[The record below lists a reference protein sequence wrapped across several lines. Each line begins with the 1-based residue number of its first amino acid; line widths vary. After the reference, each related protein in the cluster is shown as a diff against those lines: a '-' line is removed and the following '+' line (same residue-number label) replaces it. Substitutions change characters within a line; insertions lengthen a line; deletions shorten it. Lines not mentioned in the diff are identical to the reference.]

1 MAGTKSPSGKRARPI
16 TRAPRTNDAR
26 RRDFVGL
33 PLGVRTG
40 LKRFAQNSGIWG
52 KLTRIAESGKSFVAE
67 SAAQRPGAGGAP
79 RRRGRCCPARGFVG
93 VAGSRYRAYA
103 RKAPAVIGV
112 GSFRRLVVIVD
123 ASGGVAARPGSPSG
137 AQKPSFFGI
146 RDSISGNLGIPGF
159 PLTQPS
165 FFGVKGG
172 DLSFAN
178 AWDRVNFILELPTD
192 VRELDYRS
200 QFVNWVL
207 FGYGV
212 SQTG

>member
-1 MAGTKSPSGKRARPI
+1 MGPTARLDSFSVPFSRNSRRTQLPGQQRFPYQGRRLRAKIPKHLCCLAGTKNPSGKRARPV
-16 TRAPRTNDAR
+16 TPAPRTNDAR

-40 LKRFAQNSGIWG
+40 LQRLAPNSGIWG

-93 VAGSRYRAYA
+93 VAGSRYRAYT
-103 RKAPAVIGV
+103 RKAPAVLGV

-146 RDSISGNLGIPGF
+146 PFREIWVCRDSHSPS
-159 PLTQPS
+159 PLFS
-165 FFGVKGG
+165 V
-172 DLSFAN
+172 
-178 AWDRVNFILELPTD
+178 
-192 VRELDYRS
+192 
-200 QFVNWVL
+200 
-207 FGYGV
+207 
-212 SQTG
+212 